1 MDKKLY
7 KIKNG
12 SKLCGVCTG
21 LAEYMG
27 MDVTIIRLITVI
39 LTLLGGPGLIIY
51 IIAAVVMPDEP
62 NYIDKL
68 Q

>member
-1 MDKKLY
+1 MEKKLY

-12 SKLCGVCTG
+12 SKLSGVCTG
-21 LAEYMG
+21 LSAYMG
-27 MDVTIIRLITVI
+27 IDVTIIRLITVI

-62 NYIDKL
+62 SYTDR
-68 Q
+68 QQ